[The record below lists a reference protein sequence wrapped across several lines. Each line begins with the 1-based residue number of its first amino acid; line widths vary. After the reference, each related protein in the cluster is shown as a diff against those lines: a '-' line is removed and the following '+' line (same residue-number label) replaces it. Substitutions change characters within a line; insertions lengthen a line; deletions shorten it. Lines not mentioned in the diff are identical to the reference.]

1 MRSDSVRTFIA
12 LRFYTRVG
20 RSNPPVAVVAD
31 VWCLPVSPGIA
42 LRFYSGI
49 RCAYPPIAVIT
60 DIRCQT
66 IAAGNSVI
74 TFVALISL
82 VAFFPGYGHFV
93 SIIKQPLAVH
103 SPVVFP
109 VRVLLHADNGRCSVL
124 ALFSLLATLAVLD
137 GYIAAFEE

>member
-1 MRSDSVRTFIA
+1 M
-12 LRFYTRVG
+12 
-20 RSNPPVAVVAD
+20 
-31 VWCLPVSPGIA
+31 WCLPVSPGIA

-74 TFVALISL
+74 TFVA
-82 VAFFPGYGHFV
+82 FFPGYRHFV